1 MNLKINFE
9 NCYSV
14 VINNIYYNKI
24 FSEQMQVYQ
33 DENTKTIFYLIP
45 SQDTPFSFNI
55 CEINPEL
62 KNLLIN
68 SNDKKSIYEKFLD
81 LFSNI
86 SIKLNPTKKSLY
98 IPAFLVENY
107 LTSKNFEEIESNIKL
122 FDESISTP
130 LHVSTFDEII
140 NAKFKPDFDIQNNFI
155 DNENDIGD
163 NNYVIKD
170 DFIIGIFKNGTIK
183 DNKLALIQILYVET
197 ANFTKKINLVNKQ

>member
-62 KNLLIN
+62 KNLVIFLIV
-68 SNDKKSIYEKFLD
+68 IYHKISLNLMEYYICF
-81 LFSNI
+81 NI
-86 SIKLNPTKKSLY
+86 N
-98 IPAFLVENY
+98 
-107 LTSKNFEEIESNIKL
+107 
-122 FDESISTP
+122 
-130 LHVSTFDEII
+130 
-140 NAKFKPDFDIQNNFI
+140 
-155 DNENDIGD
+155 
-163 NNYVIKD
+163 
-170 DFIIGIFKNGTIK
+170 
-183 DNKLALIQILYVET
+183 
-197 ANFTKKINLVNKQ
+197 KKIL